1 MTPQDLTTEARSWL
15 GVPFRHQ
22 GRDRDG
28 VDCVGFVAAIAIPAG
43 LAPPSIDRRDYGRL
57 PSSREIETR
66 LARYLVKVDQAAE
79 GDVIVI
85 RWRSAQEAS
94 HVAYCAGATLIQAY
108 GRSERV
114 VECGYREP
122 WRRMTAAVYRF
133 PAFLGVI
140 RE

>member
-1 MTPQDLTTEARSWL
+1 MRPHELTVEARSWV

-22 GRDRDG
+22 GRNRAG
-28 VDCVGFVAAIAIPAG
+28 VDCVGFVAVIAIPAG
-43 LAPPSIDRRDYGRL
+43 LAPPSIDRQDYGRM
-57 PSSREIETR
+57 PSSGEIELR
-66 LARYLVKVDQAAE
+66 LARHLVKVEEALE

-85 RWRSAQEAS
+85 RWRVAQQAS
-94 HVAYCAGATLIQAY
+94 HVAYCAGDTLIQAY

-133 PAFLGVI
+133 PAFLGG
-140 RE
+140 ES